1 MVKTTKYG
9 KDGVKKGVWTS
20 EEDRLLMSYVNK
32 HGHPNWRQL
41 PKLAGLARC
50 GKSCRL
56 RWLNYLQPN
65 IKRGNFTKE
74 EDDII
79 LKLHAELGNK
89 WSAIAASLSGRT
101 DNDIKNH
108 WHTSLKKKI
117 KSGNI
122 VSNDGERSK
131 GASKFKHNNNNN
143 KIIECELNSDHIDST
158 VFPTLESF
166 SFTSKPSNPS
176 NELMSTIA
184 ISNDSSIATE
194 TSSTSE
200 NGNPNP
206 GDFWADPLFWTHDYF
221 DTNNFE
227 SFFGEPEIVSPCSI
241 WSENDEYAWW
251 WTYDD
256 ADIFYN
262 IMQELPQN

>member
-1 MVKTTKYG
+1 
-9 KDGVKKGVWTS
+9 
-20 EEDRLLMSYVNK
+20 EDRLLISYVNK

-65 IKRGNFTKE
+65 IKRGNFTRE

-89 WSAIAASLSGRT
+89 WSTIAANLRGRT
-101 DNDIKNH
+101 DSDIKNH
-108 WHTSLKKKI
+108 WHTSLKKKS
-117 KSGNI
+117 KSSHI
-122 VSNDGERSK
+122 VSNDGESSK
-131 GASKFKHNNNNN
+131 RTTKYKDNN
-143 KIIECELNSDHIDST
+143 KNNKKISECELNSDHIDFT

-176 NELMSTIA
+176 NDLMCTTA
-184 ISNDSSIATE
+184 TSNDFSIATE

-206 GDFWADPLFWTHDYF
+206 GDFWTDPIFWCPDVF
-221 DTNNFE
+221 DMNHFE
-227 SFFGEPEIVSPCSI
+227 SFFGETEIVSSCTT
-241 WSENDEYAWW
+241 WSENDEYSCW